1 MSKVSKSSKSG
12 DSEMLERNVSTL
24 LEAGGETPRLA
35 EGARARIRLA
45 LLEKHGSDVKSK
57 SRSPVFAIGLGLAA
71 VAAGAVVVTRI
82 AGSSDPIVAPD
93 GATEGATWIAHDD
106 GKVTKLGPRK
116 LRVEGAALIDV
127 EPGKGTF
134 TVETAQGTIEVIGT
148 RFVVEATA
156 ERTSTAVVR
165 GSVKL
170 ASQAGSVVLHAGE
183 QGISEH
189 ARPPTRGPAPRLTHL
204 VSWAEGARKKL
215 EKMVKPLRNGTLFA
229 REPNNPWVPETP
241 LPIVKLGVDVVV
253 ENQVARVAIDQTFH
267 NPNSQ
272 VMEGMY
278 RFAIP
283 PDASLQRLAMYVDGK
298 LTESAVVE
306 RMAARRIYED
316 VVYRRLDP
324 ALLEWAGTGRL
335 SLKVYPLP
343 AQQDKRLL
351 IAYTQ
356 SLPKLYDDYT
366 LTVPLPEVDLPV
378 GELSFDV
385 TMRGCANCEV
395 TSTSHQIDVK
405 RSGSDAVVSYRRGK
419 VELGDSL
426 VLHVRDT
433 RQNPVVA
440 TQAQGTDRF
449 VMVRARPDLKAT
461 AKDYR
466 KQTWVILDDVSAS
479 RDQLTRRAQHDLID
493 GFLRELDEDDQVAII
508 AFDVAARTKLAKARV
523 LDVDRRAV
531 RSALAEEGN
540 IGATDFGVALDAAL
554 KTLEGVD
561 PRDANIV
568 YLGDGIISSGPRQLD
583 KLRARLAGK
592 AHFIGVGIGDG
603 PDTQTLESLAAA
615 SGGYSTTL
623 DLADDLGWR
632 AFDLVAA
639 LHTPRVA
646 GLEGKLLDR
655 NGTHVPATVY
665 IKTPQ
670 LADGEELELVA
681 KLASDLEPVTVELT
695 GTMNGAPWKQRVELA
710 GGAPNAGY
718 LPRLW
723 AQRHIGARL
732 LAKHDPVEVPP
743 CVAPSPEP
751 VQQRARPLVAKQ
763 PVCRTE
769 SELREERDEGIRKE
783 IIALGKQYFLLSRH
797 TSLLVLENDAMYKK
811 YGVEKGTGETWAP
824 YKVPDKIAVVSLPTL
839 TPDIASD
846 AVLVRRPVQAMFNA
860 GYYDPNLVIDRTVG
874 VGNGSGS
881 GFGFGG
887 GRGGLGLASKGGPL
901 RSEQPKDEKPA
912 EHADKAKSTDLDS
925 SGEDEQGARS
935 DDAPAVRKVVLEEK
949 QQRATVFAD
958 EIGGMGGEGRFSRRD
973 SDRFS
978 AIAGKSATK
987 SAGWARPISYPSRM
1001 GSPTDPSYDDL
1012 TAFLVGL
1019 YPDTADGWRRELE
1032 MAAAGQKT
1040 HAIDDAAKQLL
1051 DAARAA
1057 VPLGVYRWG
1066 DHELALDAA
1075 HQLGWRHTTGA
1086 DLAETASFDGKT
1098 MTRRYAELGIDITR
1112 VAADDAVALQLAYMP
1127 LWIAEPA
1134 QYARWFEVTA
1144 KGREVSLHKLVADGP
1159 KKTKP
1164 VLAYVMVFDAQHHLV
1179 SMRDGKG
1186 ELLFEL
1192 TWNTIG
1198 PTRIKTGTGEL
1209 AIGYSGLPITDAVA
1223 WAHGASSGSSFVA
1236 GTPVEMPMRV
1246 ATHWEAKAGK
1256 LTVGSAEWRHA
1267 QRQRMASLAA
1277 VNDRTNLF
1285 ATFELLRANGGVAL
1299 GDIVLASSGLATA
1312 TTDAQFAK
1320 AIDKQTGVVVQYLQA
1335 GRLYAQKQQAERL
1348 KAKTSTGMVGAL
1360 WTLREATA
1368 LFIADKDALAVDR
1381 LLSLGERAPD
1391 LRLIGVG
1398 ASTNRYQMK
1407 PADIKRLWDSVAKG
1421 AYKNQ
1426 ARAQAAQLLANRG
1439 QYDAAAERVVAL
1451 IDELELAATPPMLQS
1466 LQYSFQQSRRGQ
1478 AGWQLVWAKWRDKV
1492 LASDNYEHV
1501 LSLLPVSASHPIDT
1515 PAILARAA
1523 KLASGDPDRTI
1534 AVAQMAMSYGQAA
1547 FGGSLLEPLV
1557 KQHPSRQLHQ
1567 LVGALALQQGRQ
1579 ADALAHFEA
1588 AQAAADADEQV
1599 SLSTVR
1605 SELSQIIAIS
1615 RQLATSQGPGS
1626 ERTKAVQRALSW
1638 GAKWRAIDP
1647 GNSQIDSQL
1656 GELLL
1661 AVGDTKEAW
1670 RHLSSVIERDPMSG
1684 DGYAV
1689 VAQAFESQ
1697 GRVAEAVDYWH
1708 QALILDQT
1716 NPTHRMREA
1725 QALIALGKT
1734 AEGDALLA
1742 EIVARK
1748 WHVRW
1753 DGIVYQ
1759 VKSMIDRAK
1768 HPNRDVFEE

>member
-1 MSKVSKSSKSG
+1 MSKSSKSEN
-12 DSEMLERNVSTL
+12 EMLERNVEAM
-24 LEAGGETPRLA
+24 LEAGGETPKLA
-35 EGARARIRLA
+35 DGARARIRLA
-45 LLEKHGSDVKSK
+45 LVAKHGSDVKAPA
-57 SRSPVFAIGLGLAA
+57 RSPVFAIGLGLAA
-71 VAAGAVVVTRI
+71 VAAGAVVVTRL
-82 AGSSDPIVAPD
+82 AGGGDAVVEPD
-93 GATEGATWIAHDD
+93 GATDGATWIARED
-106 GKVTKLGPRK
+106 GKVTKLGARR

-148 RFVVEATA
+148 RFVVDATA
-156 ERTSTAVVR
+156 DRTSTAVVR

-204 VSWAEGARKKL
+204 VSWAEGARRKL
-215 EKMVKPLRNGTLFA
+215 EKTVKPLRNGTLFA

-267 NPNSQ
+267 NPNNT

-343 AQQDKRLL
+343 ARQDKRLL

-378 GELSFDV
+378 GELQFDV
-385 TMRGCANCEV
+385 AMRGCANCEV
-395 TSTSHQIDVK
+395 TSTSHKIEVK

-433 RQNPVVA
+433 RANPVVA
-440 TQAQGTDRF
+440 MHKQGTDSF

-479 RDQLTRRAQHDLID
+479 RDQLTRRAQHDMID
-493 GFLRELDEDDQVAII
+493 GFLRELDEEDRVAII
-508 AFDVAARTKLAKARV
+508 AFDVAARTKLAPTRV

-531 RSALAEEGN
+531 RAALAEEGN
-540 IGATDFGVALDAAL
+540 VGATDFGVALDAAL
-554 KTLEGVD
+554 ATLDGVD
-561 PRDANIV
+561 PADANIV

-583 KLRARLAGK
+583 TLRAKLAGK

-639 LHTPRVA
+639 LHTPRVS
-646 GLEGKLLDR
+646 GLEGKLYDAA
-655 NGTHVPATVY
+655 GTHVPATVY
-665 IKTPQ
+665 VKTPQ

-681 KLASDLEPVTVELT
+681 KLASDLQPVALELT
-695 GTMNGAPWKQRVELA
+695 GTLNGAPWKQRVALGESST
-710 GGAPNAGY
+710 AGY

-743 CVAPSPEP
+743 CVAPAPEP
-751 VQQRARPLVAKQ
+751 VQQRGRQVVAKA
-763 PVCRTE
+763 PVCKTE

-783 IIALGKQYFLLSRH
+783 IVALGKQYFLLSRH
-797 TSLLVLENDAMYKK
+797 TSLLVLENDAMYRK

-824 YKVPDKIAVVSLPTL
+824 YKVPDKIDVVSSPTL

-846 AVLVRRPVQAMFNA
+846 AVLVRRPSQAMFNP
-860 GYYDPNLVIDRTVG
+860 GYFDPNIESLNATR
-874 VGNGSGS
+874 GNGT

-887 GRGGLGLASKGGPL
+887 GRGELGLANKGPRF
-901 RSEQPKDEKPA
+901 RSEQPKEEKSI
-912 EHADKAKSTDLDS
+912 EVADKAKSRDIALDLDRT
-925 SGEDEQGARS
+925 GEDEQDARS
-935 DDAPAVRKVVLEEK
+935 DDAEPRKALLDGV
-949 QQRATVFAD
+949 QQRTTVFAD
-958 EIGGMGGEGRFSRRD
+958 EIGGVNGEGRFSRRV
-973 SDRFS
+973 SDRFDVS
-978 AIAGKSATK
+978 GKRAK
-987 SAGWARPISYPSRM
+987 SSGWARPISYPSRL
-1001 GSPTDPSYDDL
+1001 GYPTDPGYDDL
-1012 TAFLVGL
+1012 TSFLVGL
-1019 YPDTADGWRRELE
+1019 YPDVADGWRRELE
-1032 MAAAGQKT
+1032 IAAAGQKT
-1040 HAIDDAAKQLL
+1040 HGIDAAAKQLL
-1051 DAARAA
+1051 EAARAA
-1057 VPLGVYRWG
+1057 VPSGLYRWG
-1066 DHELALDAA
+1066 DHEIALDAA
-1075 HQLGWRHTTGA
+1075 HQLGWRHTSGA
-1086 DLAETASFDGKT
+1086 DLVETASFDGKT
-1098 MTRRYAELGIDITR
+1098 LSRRYAELGIDLTR

-1134 QYARWFEVTA
+1134 QYARWFEVSA
-1144 KGREVSLHKLVADGP
+1144 KGREVSLSKLVANGP
-1159 KKTKP
+1159 KQTKA

-1179 SMRDGKG
+1179 AIRDAKG
-1186 ELLFEL
+1186 DKLVEI
-1192 TWNTIG
+1192 TWNAIG
-1198 PTRIKTGTGEL
+1198 PTAIKNGGSDL

-1223 WAHGASSGSSFVA
+1223 WAHGSSTTGIA
-1236 GTPVEMPMRV
+1236 VEMPMRV
-1246 ATHWEAKAGK
+1246 ATYWEAKAGK
-1256 LTVGSAEWRHA
+1256 LTAGSAEWRHA

-1277 VNDRTNLF
+1277 VNDRVNLF
-1285 ATFELLRANGGVAL
+1285 KTFDALRANGGVEL
-1299 GDIVLASSGLATA
+1299 GDLVLASSGLATA

-1320 AIDKQTGVVVQYLQA
+1320 AIDKQTSPVVQYLQA
-1335 GRLYAQKQQAERL
+1335 GRLYAQKQQSERL
-1348 KAKTSTGMVGAL
+1348 KAKTSTGMIGAL

-1368 LFIADKDALAVDR
+1368 LFAADKDVTAVDR
-1381 LLSLGERAPD
+1381 ILSLGERAPD

-1407 PADIKRLWDSVAKG
+1407 AAEIKRLWDSVAKG
-1421 AYKNQ
+1421 DYKNQ

-1451 IDELELAATPPMLQS
+1451 IDDLDLTAAPPMLQA

-1492 LASDNYEHV
+1492 LASDSYEHV
-1501 LSLLPVSASHPIDT
+1501 LSLLPAVASHPIDT
-1515 PAILARAA
+1515 PAVLARAA
-1523 KLASGDPDRTI
+1523 KLASGDPERTT
-1534 AVAQMAMSYGQAA
+1534 AVAQLAMNYGQPA

-1588 AQAAADADEQV
+1588 AQEAADADEQV
-1599 SLSTVR
+1599 SLNTVR
-1605 SELSQIIAIS
+1605 SELQQIISIA
-1615 RQLATSQGPGS
+1615 RQLATSQGPGI
-1626 ERTKAVQRALSW
+1626 ERAKAVQRALAW
-1638 GAKWRAIDP
+1638 GAKWRAIDS
-1647 GNSQIDSQL
+1647 GNTQIDSQL

-1684 DGYAV
+1684 DGYAI

-1708 QALILDQT
+1708 QAMILDQT
-1716 NPTHRMREA
+1716 NPTHRMRKA

-1759 VKSMIDRAK
+1759 VKSMLERAK
-1768 HPNRDVFEE
+1768 RPNDVMIEE

>member
-1 MSKVSKSSKSG
+1 MSKSSKL
-12 DSEMLERNVSTL
+12 DENEMLERNVSTL

-35 EGARARIRLA
+35 DGARARIRLA
-45 LLEKHGSDVKSK
+45 LVAKHGSDVKTST
-57 SRSPVFAIGLGLAA
+57 RSPVFAIGLGLAA

-82 AGSSDPIVAPD
+82 AGDADPVALPD
-93 GATEGATWIAHDD
+93 GATEGATWIARED
-106 GKVTKLGPRK
+106 GKVTKLGARR
-116 LRVEGAALIDV
+116 LRVEGSALIDV

-156 ERTSTAVVR
+156 DRTSTAVVR

-189 ARPPTRGPAPRLTHL
+189 ARPPTRGPAPRLSHL

-215 EKMVKPLRNGTLFA
+215 EKTVKPLRNGTLFA

-267 NPNSQ
+267 NPNNR

-316 VVYRRLDP
+316 VVYRRLNP

-378 GELSFDV
+378 GDLQFDV

-395 TSTSHQIDVK
+395 TSTSHKIDVK
-405 RSGSDAVVSYRRGK
+405 RSGSDSVVSYRRGK

-433 RQNPVVA
+433 RANPVVA
-440 TQAQGTDRF
+440 MQKQGTDSF

-479 RDQLTRRAQHDLID
+479 RDQLTRRAQHDMID
-493 GFLRELDEDDQVAII
+493 GFLRELDEDDRVAII
-508 AFDVAARTKLAKARV
+508 AFDVAARTKLAPTRV

-531 RSALAEEGN
+531 RAALAEEGN
-540 IGATDFGVALDAAL
+540 VGATDFGIALDAAL
-554 KTLEGVD
+554 KALDGVD

-583 KLRARLAGK
+583 KLRAKVAGK

-639 LHTPRVA
+639 LHTPRVS
-646 GLEGKLLDR
+646 GLEGKLYDAA
-655 NGTHVPATVY
+655 GTHVPATVY

-681 KLASDLEPVTVELT
+681 KLASDLQPVALELT
-695 GTMNGAPWKQRVELA
+695 GTLNGAPWKQRVALGEA
-710 GGAPNAGY
+710 SSAGY

-723 AQRHIGARL
+723 AQRQIGARL

-743 CVAPSPEP
+743 CVAPAPESQRGRPLAAKEP
-751 VQQRARPLVAKQ
+751 VCK
-763 PVCRTE
+763 TE

-783 IIALGKQYFLLSRH
+783 IVALGKQYFLLSRH

-824 YKVPDKIAVVSLPTL
+824 YKVPDKIEVTSRPTL

-846 AVLVRRPVQAMFNA
+846 AVLVRRPIQAMFNP
-860 GYYDPNLVIDRTVG
+860 GYYDPNMLTDGFDRAR
-874 VGNGSGS
+874 GNGA
-881 GFGFGG
+881 GFGYGA
-887 GRGGLGLASKGGPL
+887 GRGELGLANKGPRGD
-901 RSEQPKDEKPA
+901 QPRA
-912 EHADKAKSTDLDS
+912 ERAFEVAEKAKRDDRSD
-925 SGEDEQGARS
+925 EDEQGA
-935 DDAPAVRKVVLEEK
+935 PADRKVLLEEQK
-949 QQRATVFAD
+949 QQRTTVFAD
-958 EIGGMGGEGRFSRRD
+958 ELGGTGGEGRMSRRE
-973 SDRFS
+973 SGRFS
-978 AIAGKSATK
+978 VASGKSAK
-987 SAGWARPISYPSRM
+987 PSASWARPISYPSRM
-1001 GSPTDPSYDDL
+1001 GYPTDPGYDDL
-1012 TAFLVGL
+1012 TSFLVGL

-1032 MAAAGQKT
+1032 IAAAGQPT
-1040 HAIDDAAKQLL
+1040 HAIDGAAKQLL

-1057 VPLGVYRWG
+1057 VPSGVYRWG
-1066 DHELALDAA
+1066 DHEIALDAA
-1075 HQLGWRHTTGA
+1075 HRLGWRHTTGA
-1086 DLAETASFDGKT
+1086 DLVETASFDGKT
-1098 MTRRYAELGIDITR
+1098 LSRRYAELGIDITR
-1112 VAADDAVALQLAYMP
+1112 AAADDAVALQLAYMP

-1134 QYARWFEVTA
+1134 QYARWFEVSA
-1144 KGREVSLHKLVADGP
+1144 KGREVSLSKLVANGP
-1159 KKTKP
+1159 KQTKP

-1179 SMRDGKG
+1179 AIRDGKG
-1186 ELLFEL
+1186 DKLIEI
-1192 TWNTIG
+1192 TWNAIG
-1198 PTRIKTGTGEL
+1198 PTAIKSGGSEL

-1223 WAHGASSGSSFVA
+1223 WAHGSSATGIA
-1236 GTPVEMPMRV
+1236 IEMPMRV

-1256 LTVGSAEWRHA
+1256 LTAGSAEWRHA
-1267 QRQRMASLAA
+1267 QRQRLASLAA
-1277 VNDRTNLF
+1277 VNDRANLF
-1285 ATFELLRANGGVAL
+1285 ATFEALRANGGVEL
-1299 GDIVLASSGLATA
+1299 GDLVLASSGLATA

-1320 AIDKQTGVVVQYLQA
+1320 AIDKQTSPVVQYLQA
-1335 GRLYAQKQQAERL
+1335 GRLYAQKQQSERL
-1348 KAKTSTGMVGAL
+1348 KAKTTTGMIGAL

-1368 LFIADKDALAVDR
+1368 LFVADKDALAVDR
-1381 LLSLGERAPD
+1381 ILSLGERAAD

-1407 PADIKRLWDSVAKG
+1407 PAEITRLWDSIAKG
-1421 AYKNQ
+1421 DYKNQ

-1451 IDELELAATPPMLQS
+1451 IDNLDLSATPPMLQS
-1466 LQYSFQQSRRGQ
+1466 LQYPFQQSRRGQ

-1492 LASDNYEHV
+1492 LASESYEHV
-1501 LSLLPVSASHPIDT
+1501 LSLLPAVASHPIDT
-1515 PAILARAA
+1515 PAVLARAA
-1523 KLASGDPDRTI
+1523 KLAAGDPERTI
-1534 AVAQMAMSYGQAA
+1534 AVAQLAMNYGQPA

-1588 AQAAADADEQV
+1588 AQDAADADEQV
-1599 SLSTVR
+1599 SLGTVR

-1615 RQLATSQGPGS
+1615 RQLAVQGSGT
-1626 ERTKAVQRALSW
+1626 ERAKAVQRALAW
-1638 GAKWRAIDP
+1638 GAKWRAIDS

-1684 DGYAV
+1684 DGYAI
-1689 VAQAFESQ
+1689 VAQTFESQ

-1708 QALILDQT
+1708 QAVILDQT
-1716 NPTHRMREA
+1716 NPTHRMRKA

-1742 EIVARK
+1742 EIAARK
-1748 WHVRW
+1748 WHARW

-1768 HPNRDVFEE
+1768 RPNGDVLEE